1 MGANGMSDMEG
12 KVTRV
17 GVSKPGG
24 ERVSISQMQIL
35 TDQKFLILNFYFFLM
50 PYFLQTF

>member
-1 MGANGMSDMEG
+1 MSDMEG

-24 ERVSISQMQIL
+24 ERVSNAEPTTEFCIAL
-35 TDQKFLILNFYFFLM
+35 AK
-50 PYFLQTF
+50 

>member
-1 MGANGMSDMEG
+1 MSDMEG

-24 ERVSISQMQIL
+24 ERVSILSCE
-35 TDQKFLILNFYFFLM
+35 FYFRLFAS
-50 PYFLQTF
+50 YFLLVREQLCDLVNASAF